1 MSDIKKNV
9 KADSKD
15 QGDLVEDAAQ
25 RQLQQVQEG
34 ILQILND
41 AVSIMPPGLKK
52 MMNEDDYG
60 HELLGL
66 LTETPYTRL
75 PTGKRKLSI
84 WANEL
89 TEAISTFGKYMH
101 LDEQQLIE
109 WSDWSYSLKPT
120 MDSQLARLEEV
131 PDSTSVSDGHEAQDK
146 KIRRIEKLKAE
157 TAARVESVRLQAQ
170 IDKTMAEYAALEASQ
185 GTSQPAEGD
194 KGMLRETGDLEQ
206 PKAVPERLVNGG
218 VEISVQVEDLEK
230 AMHEAPTPKIE
241 DAENTLGIFDKLR
254 IIQTQLKN
262 SNFYDAGLSFQKM
275 QAQFKNIHVGKE
287 NKDWLNSIT
296 ESLDLVGDVIFEM
309 SEAASI
315 PTDDEQKNALRQ
327 GLGDVLD
334 SIEYEASADLVR
346 ANEAKKLLGELL
358 EMTMP
363 DGTNKIPEGD
373 DRSKLKGIVN
383 VSMSE
388 LCRML
393 EDGSLESMQGVAGVK
408 KELEKAKI
416 LTDKLAKLIENNEKS
431 QKAWDSDVLSKA
443 KEARDKLEKFDR
455 GAE

>member
-1 MSDIKKNV
+1 
-9 KADSKD
+9 
-15 QGDLVEDAAQ
+15 
-25 RQLQQVQEG
+25 
-34 ILQILND
+34 
-41 AVSIMPPGLKK
+41 
-52 MMNEDDYG
+52 
-60 HELLGL
+60 
-66 LTETPYTRL
+66 
-75 PTGKRKLSI
+75 
-84 WANEL
+84 
-89 TEAISTFGKYMH
+89 
-101 LDEQQLIE
+101 
-109 WSDWSYSLKPT
+109 
-120 MDSQLARLEEV
+120 
-131 PDSTSVSDGHEAQDK
+131 
-146 KIRRIEKLKAE
+146 
-157 TAARVESVRLQAQ
+157 
-170 IDKTMAEYAALEASQ
+170 
-185 GTSQPAEGD
+185 
-194 KGMLRETGDLEQ
+194 
-206 PKAVPERLVNGG
+206 
-218 VEISVQVEDLEK
+218 
-230 AMHEAPTPKIE
+230 
-241 DAENTLGIFDKLR
+241 
-254 IIQTQLKN
+254 
-262 SNFYDAGLSFQKM
+262 M